1 MRPGFTTAT
10 QYSGAPFPLPMRV
23 SAGFFV
29 TGLSGKIR
37 IHTLPP
43 RFTKRVIAIRP
54 ASICRSVIQ
63 AGSSVFKP
71 KSPNSS
77 DEPRQALPFMRPRC
91 CLRYF
96 TFFGIN
102 MVQVLLDARRGRP
115 LGLPARQNFTFIDP
129 ALHADD
135 SIGGVRLSES
145 VVDICAQC
153 VQRQTALQVPL
164 GAGDFR
170 AVQTPAD
177 ADLDSFR
184 AKPEGRIHR
193 LSHRPAEC
201 NSFL

>member
-54 ASICRSVIQ
+54 ASICRSVIH

-77 DEPRQALPFMRPRC
+77 DDPRQALPRMRPRC

-102 MVQVLLDARRGRP
+102 MISVPLDPRRSRP
-115 LGLPARQNFTFIDP
+115 LWLFARQNLAFVDP
-129 ALHADD
+129 ALHSDN
-135 SIGGVRLSES
+135 SVGRVRLRES
-145 VVDICAQC
+145 VINIGAQR
-153 VQRQTALQVPL
+153 VQRQTALQIPF
-164 GAGDFR
+164 GARDFS
-170 AVQTPAD
+170 AIQTAAD
-177 ADLDSFR
+177 S
-184 AKPEGRIHR
+184 
-193 LSHRPAEC
+193 
-201 NSFL
+201 